1 MKISYI
7 ENYKKITQDFFKKQH
22 GVKNEMSVPKITKI
36 SINTGIGRMAA
47 ANENTDNLI
56 KDLSDK
62 LARIT
67 GQKPRICKAK
77 KSIAGFKLREGTP
90 VGISVTLRGK
100 KKEDFFDRFVN
111 IVMPRTRDFWG
122 VERKKFDK
130 AGNLT
135 LGVKEMNAF
144 PELSF
149 DILKPNFGIEINFVT
164 NAKSKEK
171 AIHLFETIG
180 FPLKPATETPTKK

>member
-1 MKISYI
+1 
-7 ENYKKITQDFFKKQH
+7 
-22 GVKNEMSVPKITKI
+22 
-36 SINTGIGRMAA
+36 
-47 ANENTDNLI
+47 
-56 KDLSDK
+56 
-62 LARIT
+62 
-67 GQKPRICKAK
+67 
-77 KSIAGFKLREGTP
+77 
-90 VGISVTLRGK
+90 
-100 KKEDFFDRFVN
+100 
-111 IVMPRTRDFWG
+111 
-122 VERKKFDK
+122 
-130 AGNLT
+130 LT

>member
-7 ENYKKITQDFFKKQH
+7 ESYKKNTKDFFKKEY
-22 GVKNEMSVPKITKI
+22 GVKNEMSVPKLTKI
-36 SINTGIGRMAA
+36 SVNTGIGRLVA
-47 ANENTDNLI
+47 ANENSDNLI
-56 KDLSDK
+56 KDLSEK

-111 IVMPRTRDFWG
+111 IVIPRTRDFWG

-130 AGNLT
+130 NGNLT
-135 LGVKEMNAF
+135 IGVKEMNAF
-144 PELSF
+144 PELSH
-149 DILKPNFGIEINFVT
+149 DILKTNFGIEINFVT

-180 FPLKPATETPTKK
+180 FPLKPNTPSTKK

>member
-1 MKISYI
+1 MKISYS
-7 ENYKKITQDFFKKQH
+7 ENYKKNTKDFFKKQH
-22 GVKNEMSVPKITKI
+22 GVKNEMSVPKLTKI
-36 SINTGIGRMAA
+36 SVNTGIGRMAA

-144 PELSF
+144 PELSL

-180 FPLKPATETPTKK
+180 FPLKPIAETPTKK